1 METSVSSVKT
11 AYYNLVA
18 ARENVEVQRAAVKL
32 AQQLVDENTKKVQ
45 LGALAPLDQ
54 RQAESQA
61 ASSQADLLAAE
72 LAQAV
77 QENTLKSLL
86 SLHLEE
92 WRDVTPVPTESLL
105 AVPENPDLA
114 ECLRRAVESRPEML
128 QAKISLEKQHLAI
141 KYTYNQLFPELDLK
155 ASYGFN
161 SGGAMFGQTWDTLR
175 QGTDPSYSYGA
186 ALTIPLENTGARNAY
201 KSAKASLEQL
211 LLQAKKVET
220 TIVVAVDNDVK
231 TVRSDLLR
239 VEATRKAREYA
250 EDALRAGQARLQAGS
265 TTSFEVLQLQ
275 NNLTTARSA
284 EIRALADYNIAL
296 EQLALD
302 EGATLERSKIDLKM
316 P

>member
-1 METSVSSVKT
+1 
-11 AYYNLVA
+11 
-18 ARENVEVQRAAVKL
+18 
-32 AQQLVDENTKKVQ
+32 
-45 LGALAPLDQ
+45 
-54 RQAESQA
+54 
-61 ASSQADLLAAE
+61 
-72 LAQAV
+72 
-77 QENTLKSLL
+77 
-86 SLHLEE
+86 
-92 WRDVTPVPTESLL
+92 
-105 AVPENPDLA
+105 
-114 ECLRRAVESRPEML
+114 
-128 QAKISLEKQHLAI
+128 
-141 KYTYNQLFPELDLK
+141 LK

-161 SGGAMFGQTWDTLR
+161 SGGALFSQTLDTLR
-175 QGTDPSYSYGA
+175 QGTDPTYSFGA

-239 VEATRKAREYA
+239 VDATRKAREYA
-250 EDALRAGQARLQAGS
+250 EDALRAGQVRLQAGS

-275 NNLTTARSA
+275 SNLTTARSA

-302 EGATLERSKIDLKM
+302 EGSTLERSKIDLKM